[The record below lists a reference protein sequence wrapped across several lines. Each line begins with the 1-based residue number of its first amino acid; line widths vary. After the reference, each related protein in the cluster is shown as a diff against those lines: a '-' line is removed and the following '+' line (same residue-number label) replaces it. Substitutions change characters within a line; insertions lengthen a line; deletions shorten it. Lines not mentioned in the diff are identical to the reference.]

1 MFVCYNCFIFA
12 KYIKLI
18 RYDTFDES
26 GNIFRL
32 CYLRYFCYF
41 FILLVIAGAKDPTA
55 MYGVP
60 KEKIINALDSL
71 VELQKKVEK
80 IEKHIDTEKGDKE
93 TTEES
98 QSPE

>member
-1 MFVCYNCFIFA
+1 
-12 KYIKLI
+12 
-18 RYDTFDES
+18 
-26 GNIFRL
+26 
-32 CYLRYFCYF
+32 
-41 FILLVIAGAKDPTA
+41 

>member
-1 MFVCYNCFIFA
+1 MILLMSLGTFLGYATCAIFVI
-12 KYIKLI
+12 
-18 RYDTFDES
+18 
-26 GNIFRL
+26 
-32 CYLRYFCYF
+32 F